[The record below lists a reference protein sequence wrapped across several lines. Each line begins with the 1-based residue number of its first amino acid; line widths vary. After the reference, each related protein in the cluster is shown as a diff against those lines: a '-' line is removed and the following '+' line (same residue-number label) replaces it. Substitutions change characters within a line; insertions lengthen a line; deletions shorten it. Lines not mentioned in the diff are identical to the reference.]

1 MALGQQCIGGAYRRF
16 TRNRRSQSTAGAKR
30 RYAFGLILALSG
42 LLLSSCGAA
51 RKVRIQGNEKAT
63 SLSVNKQAHKTT
75 TPPKPTAPPTKITN
89 KDRALAYIETFAPVA
104 QQEMKIYKIPA
115 SITLAQGLLES
126 AIGQGR
132 LALEANN
139 HFGIKCH
146 KEWNGGRIYHD
157 DDALGECFRVYED
170 AKESYRDHS
179 LFLKTRSRYA
189 FLFDLKSTNY
199 KAWAKGLK
207 KAGYATDPKYPDKLI
222 DLIERYQLDRFDTPP
237 KGRAQRL
244 ALDEEEDIQPKRV
257 VSEVHRVEKGDT
269 LYSISKKYKVSVDQL
284 IQHNQLKAP
293 TIYPG
298 QELSIPKT
306 P

>member
-1 MALGQQCIGGAYRRF
+1 
-16 TRNRRSQSTAGAKR
+16 
-30 RYAFGLILALSG
+30 
-42 LLLSSCGAA
+42 
-51 RKVRIQGNEKAT
+51 
-63 SLSVNKQAHKTT
+63 
-75 TPPKPTAPPTKITN
+75 
-89 KDRALAYIETFAPVA
+89 
-104 QQEMKIYKIPA
+104 
-115 SITLAQGLLES
+115 
-126 AIGQGR
+126 
-132 LALEANN
+132 
-139 HFGIKCH
+139 
-146 KEWNGGRIYHD
+146 
-157 DDALGECFRVYED
+157 CFRVYED

-222 DLIERYQLDRFDTPP
+222 DLIERYQLDRFDTLP
-237 KGRAQRL
+237 KGRTQRL
-244 ALDEEEDIQPKRV
+244 VLDEEEDVQPKRV